1 MSTFDLYQT
10 VTDQIVAMLETG
22 VVPWRSPILG
32 RNSAGHPK
40 NLNTGRQYRGV
51 NVFMLAFTAFAKGYG
66 SSYWLTFNQAKERG
80 GNVKKGEKS
89 SLVVFWKQY
98 ETTDRQTGD
107 PAKIPVLRYYNVF
120 NAEQVD
126 GIDIPDAVKF
136 EPIEFNPIEAAEKI
150 ASGYAGGPVVDHDGG
165 QQAFYRPSTDSVH
178 MPQRTRFASVEE
190 YYSTLFHE
198 LSHSTG
204 HSSRLDRKLDTD
216 PKPFG
221 SGDYGK
227 EELVAEMSA
236 AFLCSYADIQPTVIA
251 NQAAYLSGW
260 LKQLKSDKKLVISAA
275 GQAQRAADWIR
286 GERNYDIC
294 WARLR
299 P

>member
-10 VTDQIVAMLETG
+10 ITDQIIAMLETG

-32 RNSAGHPK
+32 RNSAGYPK
-40 NLNTGRQYRGV
+40 NLQSGKQYRGV
-51 NVFMLAFTAFAKGYG
+51 NVFMLAFTAYAKGYG

-89 SLVVFWKQY
+89 SMVVFWKQY

-126 GIDIPDAVKF
+126 GIEIPDAVKF
-136 EPIEFNPIEAAEKI
+136 TPIEFNPIEAAEQI
-150 ASGYAGGPVVDHDGG
+150 ARGYAGGPVVDHDGG

-178 MPQRTRFASVEE
+178 MPQQTRFASVEE

-204 HSSRLDRKLDTD
+204 HSSRLDRKLDTE

-221 SGDYGK
+221 SADYGK

-236 AFLCSYADIQPTVIA
+236 AFLSSLAGIHPAVID
-251 NQAAYLSGW
+251 NQAAYLAGW
-260 LKQLKSDKKLVISAA
+260 CKKLKEDKKLVISAA

-286 GERNYDIC
+286 GERGELDG
-294 WARLR
+294 
-299 P
+299 